1 VPSSAGLWRVDETVG
16 AVTEG
21 DFQFSARVTA
31 GFASTFD
38 AGVLLL
44 WLDER
49 RWAKLCFEFSPAGEP
64 MVVSVVCRGV
74 SDDANAFAVRGRSV
88 WLRVSRVDRVYAYHA
103 SLDGRAWQ
111 MIRVFV
117 LDDETSR
124 DKIGFEG
131 QSPTGE
137 GCSVTFDEIR
147 FLPKRVR
154 LVPRSTRALTQPSAS
169 STTDLAG
176 CRLRKSQSTSGPTSG
191 TLRRT
196 TRPLSRATPL
206 SCARSKFSWTR
217 VVPWARSL
225 CGSTWKSR
233 G

>member
-1 VPSSAGLWRVDETVG
+1 MAPAVVLSSPVADQLAVPGVPFPFVPSSPGLWRVDEAVG
-16 AVTEG
+16 AATVSAQPHSDIFIDPGGGSADAGAAVNAESMLNALTLLGDAPEG
-21 DFQFSARVTA
+21 DFQLSARVTV

-49 RWAKLCFEFSPAGEP
+49 RWGKLCFEFSPAGEP

-103 SLDGRAWQ
+103 SLDGTAWQ

-117 LDDETSR
+117 LDDDTSR

-131 QSPTGE
+131 QSPTGD

-147 FLPKRVR
+147 FLPER
-154 LVPRSTRALTQPSAS
+154 LA
-169 STTDLAG
+169 DL
-176 CRLRKSQSTSGPTSG
+176 RD
-191 TLRRT
+191 
-196 TRPLSRATPL
+196 
-206 SCARSKFSWTR
+206 
-217 VVPWARSL
+217 
-225 CGSTWKSR
+225 GS
-233 G
+233 

>member
-1 VPSSAGLWRVDETVG
+1 MLAAAVLSCAVADQLMATGVPFPLVPSSAGLWRVDDAVG
-16 AVTEG
+16 AVTVRAQPHTDIFIDPGSGSADAGAVNAESMLNAVTLLGDVPEG
-21 DFQFSARVTA
+21 DFQLSARVTV

-49 RWAKLCFEFSPAGEP
+49 RWGKLCFEFSPAGEP

-103 SLDGRAWQ
+103 SLDGTAWQ
-111 MIRVFV
+111 LIRVFV

-131 QSPTGE
+131 QSPTGD

-147 FLPKRVR
+147 FLPER
-154 LVPRSTRALTQPSAS
+154 LG
-169 STTDLAG
+169 DL
-176 CRLRKSQSTSGPTSG
+176 RD
-191 TLRRT
+191 
-196 TRPLSRATPL
+196 
-206 SCARSKFSWTR
+206 
-217 VVPWARSL
+217 
-225 CGSTWKSR
+225 GS
-233 G
+233 